1 MKDNNKLSWK
11 DIIFR
16 KETIEFTVTFII
28 SICILFLFYFVVTEN
43 LQFSIMGTGI
53 LSGMII
59 LAIIL

>member
-1 MKDNNKLSWK
+1 MKDINKLTWK

-28 SICILFLFYFVVTEN
+28 SICILFLFYFVVTED

>member
-28 SICILFLFYFVVTEN
+28 SICILFLFYFVVTED